1 MGDELQFG
9 LTEDEY
15 RRVLMSNARERLD
28 DALTE
33 LRPPIATNRTD
44 HCVHAA
50 LELMNKAQIA
60 LREAVTPRSR

>member
-28 DALTE
+28 AALTE
-33 LRPPIATNRTD
+33 LRPPIATDRID
-44 HCVHAA
+44 HCIHAA
-50 LELMNKAQIA
+50 MELLNKAQIA
-60 LREAVTPRSR
+60 LREVVTPRSR